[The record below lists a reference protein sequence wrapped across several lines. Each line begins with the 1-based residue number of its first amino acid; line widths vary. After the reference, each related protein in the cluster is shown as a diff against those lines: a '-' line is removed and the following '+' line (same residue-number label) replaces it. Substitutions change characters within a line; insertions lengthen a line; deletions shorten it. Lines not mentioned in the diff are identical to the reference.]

1 MHRNNKAQGTIIIT
15 KYKNSKSTI
24 AQRNMSE
31 HMNNETHKSTRTMK
45 HNGVAKYNKATKQE
59 D

>member
-1 MHRNNKAQGTIIIT
+1 MHRNNKAQGTTITT

-24 AQRNMSE
+24 VQRNMSE

-45 HNGVAKYNKATKQE
+45 HNGVAK
-59 D
+59 